1 MTVEMGGMGFYDRE
15 RVRRVSNNFLKRE
28 LKCKPTTKQT
38 KTANEV
44 VFFFFQ
50 NLEDLLTLTTTN
62 PQLEKSTGDQMRIQ
76 KPLISGFCL

>member
-1 MTVEMGGMGFYDRE
+1 MTVEMGGMGFYDSK

-28 LKCKPTTKQT
+28 LKC
-38 KTANEV
+38 
-44 VFFFFQ
+44 FFFFQ

>member
-1 MTVEMGGMGFYDRE
+1 MTVEMGGMDFYDSE

-28 LKCKPTTKQT
+28 FKCCFF
-38 KTANEV
+38 
-44 VFFFFQ
+44 FFFFQ

-76 KPLISGFCL
+76 KTLISGFCL